1 MGSNRNTAWEDAL
14 LKIAGHLYPLVSDI
28 AFTMSM
34 QKPMGDL
41 QKILQT
47 LDERFWK
54 VSHDFNDADAV
65 LHFIE
70 KQIADLSK

>member
-1 MGSNRNTAWEDAL
+1 
-14 LKIAGHLYPLVSDI
+14 
-28 AFTMSM
+28 MSM
-34 QKPMGDL
+34 QKPLGDL

-54 VSHDFNDADAV
+54 VSPDFNDADAV

-70 KQIADLSK
+70 KHIIFVFDMAASHIII